1 MNENRG
7 NCGQSYAVKSP
18 WRACYS
24 SGGREVVPSS
34 PAFSDT
40 EYLKGV
46 RRGAVARKAKKSP
59 FLVGTQIF
67 DFGCTSGNILS
78 GRTLGPTS
86 GCDFRPSEFRA
97 PSLPPAV
104 ALGPAGS
111 SYFRQESPAAGTWK
125 PARKRLPASP
135 LRSLTQARSPA
146 CGGSWA
152 CRGASLP
159 A

>member
-1 MNENRG
+1 M
-7 NCGQSYAVKSP
+7 
-18 WRACYS
+18 
-24 SGGREVVPSS
+24 VPSS

-46 RRGAVARKAKKSP
+46 RRAAVAMKAKKGF

-67 DFGCTSGNILS
+67 DFGCVSGNILF
-78 GRTLGPTS
+78 GPTLGPTS
-86 GCDFRPSEFRA
+86 CCDFLPSEFRA

-111 SYFRQESPAAGTWK
+111 SYFRQESPAAWTWK
-125 PARKRLPASP
+125 PAQKRLPPSP
-135 LRSLTQARSPA
+135 LSSLTQARSPA
-146 CGGSWA
+146 CGGGCWA
-152 CRGASLP
+152 CRGASLL